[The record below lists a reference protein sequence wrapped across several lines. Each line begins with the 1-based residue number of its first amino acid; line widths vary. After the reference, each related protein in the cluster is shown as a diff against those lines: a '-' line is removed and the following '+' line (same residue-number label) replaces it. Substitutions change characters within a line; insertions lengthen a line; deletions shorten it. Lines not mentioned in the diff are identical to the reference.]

1 MRIAFRA
8 TARFTA
14 TLLTAAVASGLAGC
28 NRTNRVNGQVSHNVQ
43 AVAPEA
49 ANSVGYVYITNNG
62 EGTVSEFDRRADGG
76 LDFLRTAKTGAVNG
90 PNGIAIDPS
99 SRFLYIANSGDGRIY
114 QFTIA
119 RNTGALAGIGAGW
132 VDDGSGCRPQQIAI
146 RPQGDFLYV
155 TNAAVHDHGT
165 SIDGTD
171 SDGAGIDGT
180 GTDGTGTDGSI
191 AEYAINSATGV
202 LKALGIFRGDGLR
215 HPLGIAFAPSGKF
228 MYVSDPGAGTLV
240 TFTVGLDGKLELLA
254 STPSLG
260 NKPGNPGLVTI
271 NPSGNSLYITDR
283 RIGRVVVASAAPD
296 GRLSVTNSYR
306 VGMST
311 SEPFGIALAMMGGSV
326 FIYTANVESDTV
338 SSLAVKPD
346 GLDLVGEC
354 PTGMGGPTG
363 MVTDPGGRNL
373 YVVDRVASTVMQ
385 FAIDQTHGVALTPK
399 ASVFTEAAPVP
410 GSHPVYIATT
420 HWDAP
425 AQSHAAQQTD

>member
-1 MRIAFRA
+1 MSIAFRA
-8 TARFTA
+8 TARLIA
-14 TLLTAAVASGLAGC
+14 ALLTAAVASGFAGC
-28 NRTNRVNGQVSHNVQ
+28 NRTGRANGQASHNVQ
-43 AVAPEA
+43 AVARMA

-62 EGTVSEFDRRADGG
+62 EGTVSEFDRQADGG

-114 QFTIA
+114 QFTID

-132 VDDGSGCRPQQIAI
+132 VDDGSGGRPQQIAI

-155 TNAAVHDHGT
+155 TNAGVHDHGT
-165 SIDGTD
+165 SSDGTGIDDMGIDGTD
-171 SDGAGIDGT
+171 S
-180 GTDGTGTDGSI
+180 DGSI

-202 LKALGIFRGDGLR
+202 LKALGIFRGNGLR

-228 MYVSDPGAGTLV
+228 MYVSDAGAGTLV

-271 NPSGNSLYITDR
+271 NPSGNFLYITDR
-283 RIGRVVVASAAPD
+283 RIGRVVVASAAPN

-311 SEPFGIALAMMGGSV
+311 SGPFGIALAAMGRSV
-326 FIYTANVESDTV
+326 FIYTANVKNDTV

-385 FAIDQTHGVALTPK
+385 FAIGQTHGVALIPK
-399 ASVFTEAAPVP
+399 ASVFTEAAPIP

-425 AQSHAAQQTD
+425 ARPRAAKRTN